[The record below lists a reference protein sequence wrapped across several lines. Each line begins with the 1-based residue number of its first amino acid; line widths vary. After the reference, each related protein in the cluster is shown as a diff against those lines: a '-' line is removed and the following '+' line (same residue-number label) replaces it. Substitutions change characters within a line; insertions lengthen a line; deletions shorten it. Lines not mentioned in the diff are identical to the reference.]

1 MVQNLQS
8 ACEFANAGVSKFA
21 IAKLSHGKLASHNNG
36 LNAFR
41 LKIQPDPRFLA
52 RVGNLAR
59 GTFGKKCYF
68 HGFDI
73 IFIC

>member
-1 MVQNLQS
+1 MCIPTKS
-8 ACEFANAGVSKFA
+8 SG
-21 IAKLSHGKLASHNNG
+21 HNNG